1 MDTRSVQQGAAPDFD
16 PGRTHCGEA
25 FGVVGRCRDGI
36 REVSTDL
43 SLGDVEGSDKLDIT
57 DMVAAKVEMHDPGN
71 STVAGRFP
79 VKFDAL
85 DQRRCAVP
93 DPDQCDSHFCQK
105 KPPRPR
111 RSVDQ

>member
-1 MDTRSVQQGAAPDFD
+1 MSWAAPDFD

-57 DMVAAKVEMHDPGN
+57 DMVAAEAEMHDPGD
-71 STVAGRFP
+71 STVAGRVP
-79 VKFDAL
+79 IEFDAL
-85 DQRRCAVP
+85 DQRRSAVP
-93 DPDQCDSHFCQK
+93 DPDQRDPDFRQNSLPGGYH
-105 KPPRPR
+105 R
-111 RSVDQ
+111 